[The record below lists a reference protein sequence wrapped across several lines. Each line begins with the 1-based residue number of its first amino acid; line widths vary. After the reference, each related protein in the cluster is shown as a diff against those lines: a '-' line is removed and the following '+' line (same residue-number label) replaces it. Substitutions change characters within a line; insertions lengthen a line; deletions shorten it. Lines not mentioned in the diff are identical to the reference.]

1 MRTLDLAKHPLDL
14 AKHPFF
20 SGLDERFL
28 QLAVGCAANV
38 RFDTGELIFQIGRS
52 ADHFYLIRAGKVA
65 LEIPVPGRGNL
76 TIQTLGEGDILGW
89 SWLIPP
95 YTWRFDGRAAETT
108 RAIAFDGK
116 CLRDKCEENP
126 QLGYELLKRVVARF
140 GERLEAT
147 RFRLLDV
154 YADAI
159 E

>member
-1 MRTLDLAKHPLDL
+1 MGTLEGALAE
-14 AKHPFF
+14 HPFF
-20 SGLDERFL
+20 SGLDAGYL

-38 RFDTGELIFQIGRS
+38 RFNAGESVCRQGDE

-65 LEIPVPGRGNL
+65 LEIPVPGRGTV
-76 TIQTLGEGDILGW
+76 TIQTLGDGEILGW

-95 YTWRFDGRAAETT
+95 YRWRFDARAVETT
-108 RAIAFDGK
+108 RAIAFDGR
-116 CLRDKCEENP
+116 CLRSKCEEDP

-140 GERLEAT
+140 GERLDAT
-147 RFRLLDV
+147 RFQLLDV